1 MKIRPLGDRV
11 VLEKIAKEEKTVSG
25 IIIANAK
32 ADQADLAL
40 VVEISD
46 SLSGKVSY
54 KLGDEV
60 IYSEYAAKSIKDE
73 DKEYLVIK
81 DEDILAVIE

>member
-11 VLEKIAKEEKTVSG
+11 VLEKIVKEEKTVSG
-25 IIIANAK
+25 IIIANSK
-32 ADQADLAL
+32 SEQADLAK
-40 VVEISD
+40 VVEISEK
-46 SLSGKVSY
+46 LSDKVSY
-54 KLGDEV
+54 KLGDKV
-60 IYSEYAAKSIKDE
+60 LYLEYAAKSIKDQ

>member
-54 KLGDEV
+54 KLGDKV
-60 IYSEYAAKSIKDE
+60 LYSEYAAKSIKDE

>member
-32 ADQADLAL
+32 ADQADLAR

-54 KLGDEV
+54 KLGDKV
-60 IYSEYAAKSIKDE
+60 LYSEYAAKSIKDE